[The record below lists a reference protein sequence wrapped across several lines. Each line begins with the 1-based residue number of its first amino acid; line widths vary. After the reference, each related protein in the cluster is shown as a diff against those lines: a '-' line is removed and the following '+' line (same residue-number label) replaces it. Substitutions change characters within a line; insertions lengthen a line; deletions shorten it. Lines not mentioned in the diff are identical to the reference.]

1 MNFKTLL
8 FLLTF
13 PLVSYSNEKRLALV
27 IGNANYDKG
36 PLENPVNDARLIA
49 NTLDS
54 LNFDVILKENISTKT
69 EFIRSIR
76 EFGMKRPD
84 YDVAFVYYAG
94 HGIQIENENFLLPI
108 NEEFTSEYDVL
119 DFGVSV
125 QNIMRY
131 LESQTDEVN
140 ILILD
145 ACRDN
150 PYESTWNTTRSLKG
164 SGLAKIPAPTGSLI
178 AFSTDAGQTAPD
190 GDGEN
195 SVYTLS
201 LAKNMLIEDISID
214 QVFRNVRSEVLTET
228 DGMQRPVE
236 ATQLTGQSF
245 YLLPNDYKDELDEID
260 RILLENKNIDKAL
273 ELSNIIL
280 SNDPNNYKALQKK
293 AHSLKLLGDLD
304 KSYNIYKDLIEIDS
318 SDLSNYF
325 SYIIHNDFSRSDLG
339 LYNRT
344 GDDQKKDLE
353 IALELEEKFE
363 VNNNPWLLFHIIRK
377 YIRLFDL
384 QNEKLENFFKI
395 LSEIN
400 LEETISSAKQIFI
413 VNNDIVVDEDFF
425 LAQFMYYKLYQSY
438 GLDNYSKS
446 ISDYEFLINNL
457 KDKSYPLANE
467 SDIWVVN
474 AYLSNGNKNQ
484 AIKILEENLD
494 SKVAN
499 LISLKELYNII
510 VKYDYVGKDE
520 KKAYNYL
527 LQADSIINNSSLSLF
542 ERQEV
547 GSLNTATII
556 LHQFLFK
563 NDLISALKTS
573 DDYIK
578 NVMNSFDNNEF
589 NDDAIFSIFYCSYLI
604 NIILGRYDDAEM
616 SYQLLE
622 KYLKQNNMEF
632 DSKVLGIYDKKSK
645 SIIRDDKMSNSNDKL
660 IYEDNGTVYFNLVTY
675 FNPYFNRSYGNN
687 INYKFEILFNLDRKI
702 EEFSK
707 INNIDSEKLRILIS
721 SQI

>member
-353 IALELEEKFE
+353 IALELEEK
-363 VNNNPWLLFHIIRK
+363 LFK
-377 YIRLFDL
+377 DLGDNFSFD
-384 QNEKLENFFKI
+384 QSMRTWYATPN
-395 LSEIN
+395 
-400 LEETISSAKQIFI
+400 TQ
-413 VNNDIVVDEDFF
+413 VPNDQKKF
-425 LAQFMYYKLYQSY
+425 A
-438 GLDNYSKS
+438 
-446 ISDYEFLINNL
+446 EFLRSARY
-457 KDKSYPLANE
+457 KGMQCRYLALVAA
-467 SDIWVVN
+467 S
-474 AYLSNGNKNQ
+474 
-484 AIKILEENLD
+484 LD
-494 SKVAN
+494 CT
-499 LISLKELYNII
+499 
-510 VKYDYVGKDE
+510 
-520 KKAYNYL
+520 L
-527 LQADSIINNSSLSLF
+527 LL
-542 ERQEV
+542 
-547 GSLNTATII
+547 GS
-556 LHQFLFK
+556 
-563 NDLISALKTS
+563 
-573 DDYIK
+573 
-578 NVMNSFDNNEF
+578 
-589 NDDAIFSIFYCSYLI
+589 
-604 NIILGRYDDAEM
+604 
-616 SYQLLE
+616 
-622 KYLKQNNMEF
+622 
-632 DSKVLGIYDKKSK
+632 
-645 SIIRDDKMSNSNDKL
+645 
-660 IYEDNGTVYFNLVTY
+660 
-675 FNPYFNRSYGNN
+675 
-687 INYKFEILFNLDRKI
+687 
-702 EEFSK
+702 
-707 INNIDSEKLRILIS
+707 
-721 SQI
+721 